1 MPVLRIEAKGGASA
15 RIEIRG
21 SVAEDLMPAL
31 PLNTPAKRWG
41 DEIYFTVPVDKPKMP
56 DARDTFKVGEVAYWP
71 EGKALA
77 IFFGPTPASDEDG
90 APKAVV
96 PVNPIGEVMG
106 DPSVFDE
113 VEHGD
118 TLRVERA

>member
-1 MPVLRIEAKGGASA
+1 
-15 RIEIRG
+15 
-21 SVAEDLMPAL
+21 MPAL

-56 DARDTFKVGEVAYWP
+56 DARDTLKVGEVAYWP

-77 IFFGPTPASDEDG
+77 IFFGPTPASGEDG

-96 PVNPIGEVMG
+96 PVNPIGEVIG
-106 DPSVFDE
+106 DPSVFE
-113 VEHGD
+113 TVEHGE